1 MRINGALTE
10 ASDEAA
16 LTVESFR
23 REALAGLSRQ
33 KKMLPC
39 KYLYDEQGAR
49 LFEAIC
55 ELEEYYPTRTELGI
69 LKENIEEIAEW
80 VGPRANLVDLGSGSG
95 LKTRLL
101 LENVDRPASCLP
113 VDVARAQLLEHSTR
127 LARDFPG
134 LQVNPIC
141 ADYTAEFG
149 LPDLPPGSGSITAF
163 FPGSTIGNFEPQEAV
178 LFLRRIGR
186 LCGATGGLLIGV
198 DLKKEPGVLNP
209 AYNDSQGVTADFNL
223 NLLARANREL
233 QARFDLA
240 QFRHHAFYNE
250 EAGRIEMHLIS
261 KRSQAVPVDGRR
273 FSFGKGESI
282 VTEHSYKYTLEEFRR
297 LAAAGGFEVLRVWT
311 DEHRWFSVQ
320 FLRASQNGAT
330 RR

>member
-1 MRINGALTE
+1 M
-10 ASDEAA
+10 
-16 LTVESFR
+16 
-23 REALAGLSRQ
+23 
-33 KKMLPC
+33 
-39 KYLYDEQGAR
+39 
-49 LFEAIC
+49 
-55 ELEEYYPTRTELGI
+55 
-69 LKENIEEIAEW
+69 
-80 VGPRANLVDLGSGSG
+80 
-95 LKTRLL
+95 
-101 LENVDRPASCLP
+101 
-113 VDVARAQLLEHSTR
+113 
-127 LARDFPG
+127 
-134 LQVNPIC
+134 
-141 ADYTAEFG
+141 
-149 LPDLPPGSGSITAF
+149 
-163 FPGSTIGNFEPQEAV
+163 
-178 LFLRRIGR
+178 
-186 LCGATGGLLIGV
+186 
-198 DLKKEPGVLNP
+198 LNP